1 MKYKETVLSFSLLV
15 LIEATVPPAY
25 LQGVKDGE
33 DPCKD
38 CSVLIYGKQT
48 KHPCKSKQREKN

>member
-1 MKYKETVLSFSLLV
+1 V

-33 DPCKD
+33 EPCKD
-38 CSVLIYGKQT
+38 CSVLVYGKQA
-48 KHPCKSKQREKN
+48 KHPCKSKQREEN